1 MRKML
6 THEQIHP
13 TQRDQINS
21 FHSDVVAEVETAV
34 EQNRIVVVACAGMM
48 RCGKRAKT

>member
-34 EQNRIVVVACAGMM
+34 EQNRIVVVSM
-48 RCGKRAKT
+48 RWNDAVWQAR

>member
-13 TQRDQINS
+13 TLRSDQ
-21 FHSDVVAEVETAV
+21 FLPFRYVAEVETAV
-34 EQNRIVVVACAGMM
+34 EQNRIVVVGM
-48 RCGKRAKT
+48 RWNDARGKRAKT